1 VCRLHL
7 PGLTIARAGVVL
19 VTGVVVGAC
28 NPAPSEPAEP
38 AHDKRLTPRLIA
50 QRIMYCDD
58 GTRADVDFIDDGL
71 KMAVTWLP
79 KGRTEILRAQRT
91 GDEFRGDQSR
101 PSWRA
106 GDRLHAARKDPRLS
120 PNPGG
125 IIGYAGTALHACACA
140 GGRAR
145 RDHREPH
152 QVETRLARLI
162 HEPAALG
169 RAGFDVSVAA

>member
-1 VCRLHL
+1 MGVRAFLHL
-7 PGLTIARAGVVL
+7 PGLAIARAGAVF

-28 NPAPSEPAEP
+28 NPVPSGPAEP

-101 PSWRA
+101 A
-106 GDRLHAARKDPRLS
+106 
-120 PNPGG
+120 
-125 IIGYAGTALHACACA
+125 IVA
-140 GGRAR
+140 GGAIAFMR
-145 RDHREPH
+145 RGKIHVCHRTPE
-152 QVETRLARLI
+152 E
-162 HEPAALG
+162 
-169 RAGFDVSVAA
+169 S

>member
-1 VCRLHL
+1 MGVRALLHL

-79 KGRTEILRAQRT
+79 KGRTEIPARAANWRRVSRRPVA
-91 GDEFRGDQSR
+91 GCRGGR
-101 PSWRA
+101 V
-106 GDRLHAARKDPRLS
+106 DRLHAARKDPRLS

-125 IIGYAGTALHACACA
+125 
-140 GGRAR
+140 
-145 RDHREPH
+145 
-152 QVETRLARLI
+152 
-162 HEPAALG
+162 
-169 RAGFDVSVAA
+169 S